1 MVSISTL
8 FFLSYIYGILSYSN
22 NRFYLS
28 QKPFQVRHHAIINN
42 PIITAA
48 TKQFATKQD
57 SSTQGSFAPGKDP
70 TELVTF
76 IVNAVNSGNQDDLV
90 KAGYKVTNISDEED
104 LEQKLQDA
112 QINEQVLGQI
122 TEEEMEI
129 SNLINDV
136 KEADSHFIIDTTE
149 GYDIDSDDDSNITD
163 ILSEASATLSILQ
176 QRTSEMTMTNV
187 LMDDNDLFSLV
198 DDNNDSSTFGGPVGV
213 RSELSATSP
222 TGSANAPP
230 DLPRG
235 AVFEV
240 DELPD
245 DEDEEESVEEV
256 TVPISSSNM
265 IVDFALDSFDKNS
278 LDFKQT
284 DSEAPNTES
293 EKQNVEATF
302 TELLKATIQ
311 DTDRINAELSE
322 ESQELVSSTVQ
333 AVSSEDFAS
342 LDMRSILGEALFS
355 LSSSMG
361 IDVSQEVAQSG
372 TVKKEMQS
380 IMQANI
386 AELSTNMKQ
395 LDEESNMLF
404 EKLNNLRTDLVE
416 ETIQFEEKKQDELDD
431 LLFRQSQMKVE
442 YSSSQVY
449 LKESTDRLQKVM
461 EDVTE
466 NADVIT

>member
-1 MVSISTL
+1 
-8 FFLSYIYGILSYSN
+8 
-22 NRFYLS
+22 
-28 QKPFQVRHHAIINN
+28 
-42 PIITAA
+42 
-48 TKQFATKQD
+48 
-57 SSTQGSFAPGKDP
+57 
-70 TELVTF
+70 
-76 IVNAVNSGNQDDLV
+76 
-90 KAGYKVTNISDEED
+90 
-104 LEQKLQDA
+104 
-112 QINEQVLGQI
+112 
-122 TEEEMEI
+122 MEI

-466 NADVIT
+466 NADVITSLALFPIKSIDQKLAFVVGLSVLLKVPFDSIHLLQIRDFDTSIWTSLALQFAVSVACFHHYGLVKALFNTLNSGNKKS